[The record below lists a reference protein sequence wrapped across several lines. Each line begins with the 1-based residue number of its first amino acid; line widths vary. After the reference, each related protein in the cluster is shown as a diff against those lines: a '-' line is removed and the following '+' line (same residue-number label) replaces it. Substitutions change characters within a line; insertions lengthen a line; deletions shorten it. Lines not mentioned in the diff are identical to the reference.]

1 LHKFVMVP
9 DVLNHWPKNK
19 RADGNQMHSEW
30 ENCQLID
37 CQGQLPNDWYAI
49 WWGGWLGGNWGAV

>member
-1 LHKFVMVP
+1 MVP

-30 ENCQLID
+30 
-37 CQGQLPNDWYAI
+37 GKLPTDRLPGSIAE
-49 WWGGWLGGNWGAV
+49 